1 MNGEVEYDVIIIG
14 GGIAGL
20 SAALYTA
27 RHGLRTLIVSIDIG
41 GQLTYAGL
49 IENYPGVEV
58 ARGMDLVLRI
68 QKQVKSFN
76 AEILID
82 EVVGLDKVDEV
93 FVVRT
98 RKGRELSALAIIAA
112 CGKAPRKLNLPEE
125 EIFVGKGVS
134 YCAICDAP
142 FYRGKEVVLVSL
154 GEKAVE
160 SLSLLAPLASHVYL
174 VTPSEDKALAEEAK
188 KYSNVSTYLGYRV
201 IKILGE
207 TSVEGVVL
215 MDSAGNSLEIAA
227 NGIFIELGFET
238 KIDFLR
244 KYVELNEKGEVIVDK
259 LGATKTKGLFAA
271 GDLIEVPYKQA
282 IIAASSGVVA
292 ALSAI
297 NYVYKVKGL
306 VRELKADWSKV
317 HRQPEAGRPSALRLL
332 PI

>member
-1 MNGEVEYDVIIIG
+1 MNSMVEYDVIIIG

-27 RHGLRTLIVSIDIG
+27 RQGLRTLIISIDVG
-41 GQLTYAGL
+41 GQLTYAGV
-49 IENYPGVEV
+49 IENYPGVE
-58 ARGMDLVLRI
+58 ATRGMDLILRV

-82 EVVGLDKVDEV
+82 EVVGLDKVDDV

-98 RKGRELSALAIIAA
+98 RKGKELKALAVIAT
-112 CGKAPRKLNLPEE
+112 CGKAPRRLNLPEE
-125 EIFVGKGVS
+125 EAFVGRGVS

-154 GEKAVE
+154 GEKAIE

-174 VTPSEDKALAEEAK
+174 VAPSEDRTLMEEARR
-188 KYSNVSTYLGYRV
+188 YSNVSTYLGYRV
-201 IKILGE
+201 VKILGE
-207 TSVEGVVL
+207 AFVKGVVL
-215 MDSAGNSLEIAA
+215 MDKAGNTIEITA

-244 KYVELNEKGEVIVDK
+244 KYVDLNERGEVIVNK
-259 LGATKTKGLFAA
+259 YGATRTEGLFAA
-271 GDLIEVPYKQA
+271 GDLIETPYKQA
-282 IIAASSGVVA
+282 VIAASSGVIA

-297 NYVYKVKGL
+297 NYIYRLKGIIH
-306 VRELKADWSKV
+306 ELKADWSKI
-317 HRQPEAGRPSALRLL
+317 HKQPGTRKPSALRL
-332 PI
+332 